1 MGVENTD
8 LKVTLEAWADIV
20 LELWQEKIDR
30 LNIGVSWQLVDSLVQ
45 HIISEAG
52 GNISMIEF
60 AFNYYGKFVDMGVGN
75 GVDLGSVGDLKTER
89 RLVGNETGNKRRP
102 KPWYNKTLY
111 SQTQRLVEILAEK
124 YARKGLIAIIEN
136 VDDNALKWDE
146 KRV

>member
-1 MGVENTD
+1 MGAENTD
-8 LKVTLEAWADIV
+8 LRVTLEAWADIV

-60 AFNYYGKFVDMGVGN
+60 AFKYYGKFVDMGVGN
-75 GVDLGSVGDLKTER
+75 GVDLGSVGDLQTER
-89 RLVGNETGNKRRP
+89 RLVGKETGNRRRP

-111 SQTQRLVEILAEK
+111 AQTQRLVEILAEK
-124 YARKGLIAIIEN
+124 YARKGLLAIIEN
-136 VDDNALKWDE
+136 VDDNALKWTD